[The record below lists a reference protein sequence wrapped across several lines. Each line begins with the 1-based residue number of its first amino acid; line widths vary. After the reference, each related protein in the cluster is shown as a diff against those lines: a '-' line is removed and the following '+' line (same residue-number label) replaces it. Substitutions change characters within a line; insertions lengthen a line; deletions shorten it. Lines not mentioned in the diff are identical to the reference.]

1 LHWVWFGA
9 QMPVQTPP
17 TQVCA
22 TPASPAQLVIGPHV
36 PPALQVW
43 VPLLAVHWTAPGEHW
58 AHAPF
63 QHTGVAPAHV
73 VWFCQLPD
81 ESHVCT
87 IAPEHCVCPGAHAP
101 EQTPPMQAWFTQHAP
116 PHAPASHPA
125 AASMPEPV
133 SATAVL
139 VSSAR
144 VPSAD

>member
-1 LHWVWFGA
+1 
-9 QMPVQTPP
+9 VQTPP

-22 TPASPAQLVIGPHV
+22 VQVVIGPHV

-43 VPLLAVHWTAPGEHW
+43 VPLLAVHCAAPGEHW

-63 QHTGVAPAHV
+63 QQTGVVPAQV

-87 IAPEHCVCPGAHAP
+87 IAPEHCVCPGAHVP
-101 EQTPPMQAWFTQHAP
+101 EQTLPMQAWFTQHAP
-116 PHAPASHPA
+116 PHAPPSHAA
-125 AASMPEPV
+125 AASMPGPV
-133 SATAVL
+133 SAAVVL